1 MAKDRVVLRP
11 HNFIPYTLVPNFFI
25 DHSLAKTNGEFIKV
39 YLVLLRFMSVG
50 QLDFDLSQIA
60 DHLLMTESDVLRA
73 LNFFQLEKLVTLT
86 FSGNR
91 LKEIHLVHQNM
102 PDPIYSP
109 KYNTPQAV
117 AEPKGSFMNPSIATG
132 MNAPVQSEYN
142 SAALY
147 HAPEVSDPS
156 TLSTRRDSSYET
168 EYHHDNA
175 TDYNQG
181 YESGYDNSYYDE
193 DSEYIAKEPVFAPK
207 EATYNS
213 PEKTVPNLK
222 VISTRPEYTMKDVAF
237 FAEEEEFSQLLY
249 IVQKYLGK
257 TLSANEVKT
266 IISFHDWLGLPID
279 VIELLIE
286 YCVSNDHRNLR
297 YIEKVAIDW
306 ADNGINTIEKAKV
319 RTETYHKSYF
329 VILKSYGITDRSPTP
344 NQIKLMDKWL
354 KDYNFDLEIIQEA
367 CERTI
372 LQINKA
378 EMRYTDSILD
388 QWFKNGVRTLS
399 DIAEL
404 DKQMPREQK
413 KQPSKQ
419 AAAPN
424 KFANYTQ
431 RDYDYEALEKKALE
445 MRLKES
451 NTKRYSS

>member
-1 MAKDRVVLRP
+1 MAKDRVILRP

-25 DHSLAKTNGEFIKV
+25 DHALAKTNGEFIKV

-73 LNFFQLEKLVTLT
+73 LNYFQLEKLVTLT

-91 LKEIHLVHQNM
+91 LKEIHLVHQTM

-109 KYNTPQAV
+109 KYSTPQAV
-117 AEPKGSFMNPSIATG
+117 AEPKGSFMNPPMTAPINSQIA
-132 MNAPVQSEYN
+132 PEYN
-142 SAALY
+142 TNTSYMSAE
-147 HAPEVSDPS
+147 PIEQPQS
-156 TLSTRRDSSYET
+156 TGRRESSYES
-168 EYHHDNA
+168 EYAHESSD
-175 TDYNQG
+175 DYDDHFD
-181 YESGYDNSYYDE
+181 SGYDSTYYDE
-193 DSEYIAKEPVFAPK
+193 DTTYPAKEPVYA
-207 EATYNS
+207 A

-222 VISTRPEYTMKDVAF
+222 VVASRPEYTMKDVAF

-249 IVQKYLGK
+249 IIQKYLGK

-306 ADNGINTIEKAKV
+306 ADSGINTIEKAKV

-354 KDYNFDLEIIQEA
+354 KEYNFDLEIIQEA

-372 LQINKA
+372 RQINKA
-378 EMRYTDSILD
+378 EMRYTDTILD
-388 QWFKNGVRTLS
+388 QWFKNGVRTLK

-404 DKQMPREQK
+404 DKQAPRDPK
-413 KQPSKQ
+413 KQMQKQ
-419 AAAPN
+419 SAPAN

-431 RDYDYEALEKKALE
+431 RDYDYEALEKKAME
-445 MRLKES
+445 MRLKET

>member
-1 MAKDRVVLRP
+1 MAIDRVVLRP

-25 DHSLAKTNGEFIKV
+25 DHALAKTNGEFIKV

-73 LNFFQLEKLVTLT
+73 LNYFQLEQLVTLT

-91 LKEIHLVHQNM
+91 LKEIHLVHQTM

-109 KYNTPQAV
+109 KYSTPHSV
-117 AEPKGSFMNPSIATG
+117 SESKGSFMNGPSHQQQDYTTSASYTAAEVQPQHTEENIAHSY
-132 MNAPVQSEYN
+132 PSEEQP
-142 SAALY
+142 A
-147 HAPEVSDPS
+147 
-156 TLSTRRDSSYET
+156 
-168 EYHHDNA
+168 
-175 TDYNQG
+175 
-181 YESGYDNSYYDE
+181 
-193 DSEYIAKEPVFAPK
+193 
-207 EATYNS
+207 
-213 PEKTVPNLK
+213 PNLK
-222 VISTRPEYTMKDVAF
+222 VLSSRPEYTMKDVAF

-249 IVQKYLGK
+249 IIQKYLGK

-279 VIELLIE
+279 VVELLIE

-354 KDYNFDLEIIQEA
+354 KEYNFDIALIQEA

-372 LQINKA
+372 AQINKA
-378 EMRYTDSILD
+378 EMRYTDTILEA
-388 QWFKNGVRTLS
+388 WFNGGVKSMKDVL
-399 DIAEL
+399 EM
-404 DKQMPREQK
+404 DKQLSREPK
-413 KQPSKQ
+413 KQPQKQ
-419 AAAPN
+419 SQTVAPN
-424 KFANYTQ
+424 KFSNYTQ
-431 RDYDYEALEKKALE
+431 RDYDYDALEKKALE

-451 NTKRYSS
+451 STKRYSS